1 MANARKLPSGHY
13 RVRIYVGKDEN
24 GKDIRKSIT
33 APTKKE
39 AEYLASKYAIDMK
52 VPAAG
57 GSLTFGE
64 ALDGYISGRESVL
77 SASTVRG
84 YKQLAENNFDSL
96 RGRKIDDITQDD
108 IQRFVNAAY
117 DSGLSSKSVRNMH
130 GLISSV
136 FKKNRPSMRLT
147 TALPPKQK
155 PDLYIPSDDEVVKV
169 INKIRSEKDR
179 DMLIAILLAAYGP
192 MRRSEICALTDA
204 DISGNVIHV
213 HKAIVLRKDNTW
225 ELKLYPKSE
234 AGDRYISMP
243 DFVIQELKDIKGQ
256 IIGLN
261 PNSVTER
268 FHRLLRRAGVPYFR
282 FHDLR
287 HYSASI
293 QHAIGIPD
301 AYIMQRG
308 GWESDST
315 LKNIYRHA
323 LDQEAQKANDK
334 INDYFSKIQNTGHET
349 GHDRK
354 RAQ

>member
-1 MANARKLPSGHY
+1 MATARKLPSGQY
-13 RVRIYVGKDEN
+13 RVRVYVGKDKD
-24 GKDIRKSIT
+24 GRDIRKSFT

-39 AEYLASKYAIDMK
+39 AEYLASEYMINMRA
-52 VPAAG
+52 PAACG
-57 GSLTFGE
+57 TITFGA
-64 ALDGYISGRESVL
+64 ALDKYIASRESIL
-77 SASTVRG
+77 SPSTIRG
-84 YKQLAENNFDSL
+84 YKLMAENRFDSL
-96 RGRKIDDITQDD
+96 RDRSIDDITQDD
-108 IQRFVNAAY
+108 VQNFINNAC
-117 DSGLSSKSVRNMH
+117 SKGYKPKYVRNMH

-136 FKKNRPSMRLT
+136 FKENRPSMRLT
-147 TALPPKQK
+147 TTLPAKSK
-155 PDLYIPSDDEVVKV
+155 PDLYIPSDDEVIKV
-169 INKIRSEKDR
+169 IKRIRSEHDK

-192 MRRSEICALTDA
+192 MRRSEICALNDS
-204 DISGNVIHV
+204 DVNGNVIHV
-213 HKAIVLRKDNTW
+213 HKAMVLRKDNTW
-225 ELKLYPKSE
+225 ELKMIPKTE

-243 DFVIQELKDIKGQ
+243 DFVIQELQGIEGP
-256 IIGLN
+256 IISLN

-323 LDQEAQKANDK
+323 LDQEAKKANKK
-334 INDYFSKIQNTGHET
+334 INNYFSKIQNTGHKT
-349 GHDRK
+349 GHK
-354 RAQ
+354 

>member
-1 MANARKLPSGHY
+1 MATARKLPSGQY
-13 RVRIYVGKDEN
+13 RVRVYVGKDNN
-24 GKDIRKSIT
+24 GKDIRKSFT
-33 APTKKE
+33 AATKKE
-39 AEYLASKYAIDMK
+39 AEYLATKYMLEK
-52 VPAAG
+52 REAA
-57 GSLTFGE
+57 SNKILTFGE
-64 ALDGYISGRESVL
+64 ALDGYIAGRESVL
-77 SASTVRG
+77 SASTIRG

-96 RGRKIDDITQDD
+96 RPRKIDDITQDD
-108 IQRFVNAAY
+108 IQNFVNNACA
-117 DSGLSSKSVRNMH
+117 SGLSSKSVRNMH

-136 FKKNRPSMRLT
+136 FKKERPSMRLT
-147 TALPPKQK
+147 TALPAKSK

-169 INKIRSEKDR
+169 INQIRKEKDR

-192 MRRSEICALTDA
+192 MRRSEICALTDS

-213 HKAIVLRKDNTW
+213 HKAIVLRKDNEW
-225 ELKLYPKSE
+225 ELKMIPKTE
-234 AGDRYISMP
+234 AGDRFISMP
-243 DFVIQELKDIKGQ
+243 DFVMKELKGIKGQ
-256 IIGLN
+256 IISLN

-323 LDQEAQKANDK
+323 LDQEAQKANNK
-334 INDYFSKIQNTGHET
+334 INDYFSNLQTTGHKT
-349 GHDRK
+349 GHKRK